1 MPSPLFHRHQ
11 SNSVGPLIAGA
22 VMDVLLLEDNLPDAE
37 IVMDMLSDEVGPTAV
52 RFAHVERFGD
62 ALQLLGERNFSIA
75 LADLSLPDTFGL
87 EVVTRLKV
95 AAPSLPIIV
104 LSGGAD
110 IANAVQAV
118 NAGAQDYLVKGHL
131 DGNQLFRAIRY
142 AIERKRI
149 ADQLQQVLETLE
161 QRVEQRTVQLSEANG
176 QLRLEVAERRRAEE
190 ALRIGEAKYRELS
203 ELASDAIFITDSSGR
218 FTETNQRASELLGY
232 KREELLQLGMGDVI
246 DPKDLAAKPLY
257 IHAQADGTVLSERLM
272 RRKDGTGVQTESS
285 AKMLPDG
292 RIQAIVRD
300 VTQRVKLEEERQSR
314 MFAERAYEAKSEF
327 LARMSHELRTPLN
340 AILGFGQILEADNLP
355 SDQQKSV
362 AVILQAGTRLLELV
376 DEVLDITRLDKG
388 TAVLNKEVIP
398 IKEFLLARVA
408 DVAAVSAEYGVVI
421 KVEMADITTEGV
433 LADRESLSKVL
444 MNLLTNAIKYNHRG
458 GRVVV
463 SAAETIGDNELCI
476 KVIDNGR
483 GIAADKI
490 NRLFMPFERLD
501 GEAGNVKGTGLGLV
515 LTKLLVQAM
524 HGSIG
529 VESELGRGATFWV
542 RLPLMQSGGVR
553 LP

>member
-1 MPSPLFHRHQ
+1 MSSPLFHRHQ

-22 VMDVLLLEDNLPDAE
+22 VVDVLLLEDNLPDAE
-37 IVMDMLSDEVGPTAV
+37 IVMDMLSDEAGPTAV
-52 RFAHVERFGD
+52 RFTHVERFGD
-62 ALQLLGERNFSIA
+62 ALQVLSERTFSIA

-95 AAPSLPIIV
+95 AAPGLPIIV

-118 NAGAQDYLVKGHL
+118 HAGAQDYLVKGRL
-131 DGNQLFRAIRY
+131 DGNQLLRAIRY
-142 AIERKRI
+142 GIERKRI
-149 ADQLQQVLETLE
+149 ADQLQQALETLE
-161 QRVEQRTVQLSEANG
+161 QRVEQRTAQLSEANG
-176 QLRLEVAERRRAEE
+176 QLRLEVAERRRTEE

-203 ELASDAIFITDSSGR
+203 ELASDAIFITDHSGR

-232 KREELLQLGMGDVI
+232 KREELLQLGMNDVI
-246 DPKDLAAKPLY
+246 DPKDLAAMPLY
-257 IHAQADGTVLSERLM
+257 IHARGDGTVLTERLM

-340 AILGFGQILEADNLP
+340 AILGFGQILEADDLP
-355 SDQQKSV
+355 PDQQKSV
-362 AVILQAGTRLLELV
+362 AVIMQAGMQLLELV

-388 TAVLNKEVIP
+388 TIAMNSEVIP
-398 IKEFLLARVA
+398 IQEFLLARVT
-408 DVAAVSAEYGVVI
+408 DVARVSAEYGVVI
-421 KVEMADITTEGV
+421 QVEMAGITNEGA

-444 MNLLTNAIKYNHRG
+444 MTLLTNAIKYNHRG

-476 KVIDNGR
+476 KVIDNGQ

-490 NRLFMPFERLD
+490 SRLFMPFERLD

-515 LTKLLVQAM
+515 LAKLLVQAM
-524 HGSIG
+524 HGTMG
-529 VESELGRGATFWV
+529 VESELGRGSTFWV
-542 RLPLMQSGGVR
+542 RLPFVQSDGVH